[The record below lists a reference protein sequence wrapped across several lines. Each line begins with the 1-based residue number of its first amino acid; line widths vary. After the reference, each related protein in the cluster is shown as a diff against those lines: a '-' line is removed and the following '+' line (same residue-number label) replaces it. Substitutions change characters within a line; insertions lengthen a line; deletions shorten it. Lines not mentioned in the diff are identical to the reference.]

1 MGMTIDKCIEKITH
15 EKQCF
20 IDECWHNNGEL
31 EAYDMA
37 IEIMR
42 KYQKIVEIA
51 TKWKNETDPK
61 IKFATGITKIIE
73 VIEDGKIAGK

>member
-1 MGMTIDKCIEKITH
+1 MRMTIDKCIEKITH

-42 KYQKIVEIA
+42 KYQKIEQIVMKSPDEFKQCGLKELKEIL
-51 TKWKNETDPK
+51 
-61 IKFATGITKIIE
+61 E
-73 VIEDGKIAGK
+73 VLR

>member
-42 KYQKIVEIA
+42 KYQKIEQIVMKSPDEFKQCGLKELKEIL
-51 TKWKNETDPK
+51 
-61 IKFATGITKIIE
+61 E
-73 VIEDGKIAGK
+73 VLR